1 MKRIPRAD
9 TQQCRRIHCQV
20 GSCGSNYIPDTWR
33 AVHAGLSNSTV
44 MSGWRRCGH
53 GRLQVAQ
60 VSEPS
65 VEPLY
70 HAICHRITQGRA
82 FLYTACHIYAMSP
95 NEMSIGK
102 QSRIYASRE
111 RGQRPT
117 LQKLETTR
125 HTLTNKS
132 PGTTAE
138 DRTAP
143 YYRTAQTEG

>member
-1 MKRIPRAD
+1 MSKNPLSSWQLRKQLYTGHVARS
-9 TQQCRRIHCQV
+9 TRRTEQFY
-20 GSCGSNYIPDTWR
+20 SQ
-33 AVHAGLSNSTV
+33 
-44 MSGWRRCGH
+44 SGWQRCVH
-53 GRLQVAQ
+53 GRLQIAQ
-60 VSEPS
+60 VNEPS
-65 VEPLY
+65 FDRIY

-82 FLYTACHIYAMSP
+82 FLYTACHIYAMFP
-95 NEMSIGK
+95 NEPSIGK
-102 QSRIYASRE
+102 QSRIYASKE

-143 YYRTAQTEG
+143 YYRTAQTEE